1 MCKNKLDLLSKEINI
16 KKVAYP
22 VIIEKDNDGW
32 NVTVPDIFGGVT
44 CGSSYNDAIYMAK
57 DMIKLML
64 NEAPLQ
70 CFIPKTISQ
79 TKENFPDKEVIMIE
93 VELDK

>member
-1 MCKNKLDLLSKEINI
+1 
-16 KKVAYP
+16 
-22 VIIEKDNDGW
+22 
-32 NVTVPDIFGGVT
+32 
-44 CGSSYNDAIYMAK
+44 MAK

-64 NEAPLQ
+64 NEAPFQ